1 MGKFAAARLLES
13 RVRILLGGI
22 QVCHVNMCCAGREV
36 SATSRSI
43 VQRSFTEYLRVSHVC
58 VSRMCEITCN
68 NNLPHV
74 QWDRQGRFRPKKKKR
89 EREREANL
97 QIQPRRQVCKYWRV
111 YVFMYGSYK
120 HSGSFSCAQKI
131 RALNWKPKI
140 HFVCSQSYC
149 FTYYKKHFKEFQVF
163 LASCPC
169 VRKFK
174 QNITAD
180 AGFLGDK
187 ATVFSG
193 MIQGTSR
200 VFRSST
206 ITRHFWSIY
215 HMKSTS
221 LLL

>member
-1 MGKFAAARLLES
+1 MG
-13 RVRILLGGI
+13 
-22 QVCHVNMCCAGREV
+22 QTREDP
-36 SATSRSI
+36 T
-43 VQRSFTEYLRVSHVC
+43 
-58 VSRMCEITCN
+58 
-68 NNLPHV
+68 
-74 QWDRQGRFRPKKKKR
+74 KKKGKPPHSTPSPS
-89 EREREANL
+89 L
-97 QIQPRRQVCKYWRV
+97 

-120 HSGSFSCAQKI
+120 HSGSFLCAQKI
-131 RALNWKPKI
+131 RALIWKPKI

-169 VRKFK
+169 VRKFT

-200 VFRSST
+200 VFRSSGPY
-206 ITRHFWSIY
+206 ITWNQRHSYIRSWNDNNYRDINND
-215 HMKSTS
+215 
-221 LLL
+221 